1 MIKKLELALLQE
13 KSKLFKTMQRY
24 FFLLILIFLLPLS
37 LSGVEP
43 DEILKDKIL
52 EERAR
57 IISSDLRCLVCQNEN
72 IDSSNAD
79 LAKDLR
85 LLVRERLLV
94 GDTNKQVKNFIVE
107 RYGEYVLLNPTFSGS
122 SILLWISGPLI
133 FILSFIILILRYLS
147 FRKKNITKQVAHSA
161 EDLKKLTSFLKK

>member
-1 MIKKLELALLQE
+1 
-13 KSKLFKTMQRY
+13 MQRY

-85 LLVRERLLV
+85 LLVRERLLA

-147 FRKKNITKQVAHSA
+147 FRKKNITKQVTHSA